1 MYALLSVFYRR
12 GLNTVYAGVWELP
25 TRIRMEAPKDTKW
38 IGVMDI
44 RVRILPNALYLR
56 HYMSHE

>member
-25 TRIRMEAPKDTKW
+25 TRIRMEAPKYTKW

-44 RVRILPNALYLR
+44 RVRILPNAL
-56 HYMSHE
+56 